1 MGGLPLQSP
10 ATLMLTFGDF
20 EFSRSALRLTRGGK
34 RLRLSG
40 QPLQLLILLLEE
52 PGRLVT
58 REEIRRKLWP
68 DTTVDFDH
76 GLDVAL
82 NRLRAVLGD
91 SAKHA
96 VFVETVPRVGYR
108 FVAEVRAGTDVR
120 PSTPGRSLLARVGL
134 YALTAIL
141 AALVALAVVHQHYG
155 KIIDRTSRSS
165 AR

>member
-1 MGGLPLQSP
+1 MV
-10 ATLMLTFGDF
+10 LTFGNF
-20 EFSRSALRLTRGGK
+20 EFSRSALRLTRAGK
-34 RLRLSG
+34 SLRLSG
-40 QPLQLLILLLEE
+40 QPLQLLVMLLDE

-58 REEIRRKLWP
+58 REEIRKKLWP

-76 GLDVAL
+76 SLDVAL

-108 FVAEVRAGTDVR
+108 FISEVRTAMDAR
-120 PSTPGRSLLARVGL
+120 PTRGRSLVARVGL

-155 KIIDRTSRSS
+155 KIIDRMSRSS
-165 AR
+165 R